1 MTNRGKLLE
10 AWRKKRAA
18 GALLQGGPGG
28 PDYLTAT
35 HLDKL
40 GLRSAS
46 ALAGLLP
53 LGDANLLSLEST
65 KARVATAGGT
75 PVLAAVCATD
85 PLRMMETFLQEIKAA
100 GAAGVENSPSVGLV
114 DGNFRKTLEDTR
126 LGYDREVEM
135 IRIAA
140 KMDLVTAALAFSP
153 EDARRMAEA
162 GADLVLAHPGFADG
176 KSRGPVV
183 LAIAGA
189 AREAKKGILVLAVAT
204 ASDGV
209 DGIQIE

>member
-1 MTNRGKLLE
+1 MNRGKLLE
-10 AWRKKRAA
+10 AWRKKRAS
-18 GALLQGGPGG
+18 GAMLQGGPTG
-28 PDYLTAT
+28 PDYFTAT
-35 HLDKL
+35 HLDQL
-40 GLRSAS
+40 GIRDAS
-46 ALAGLLP
+46 RLAGLLP
-53 LGDANLLSLEST
+53 LGDANALSLERT
-65 KARVATAGGT
+65 KERVATAGGT

-85 PLRMMETFLQEIKAA
+85 PLRMMEMFLQEIKAA

-114 DGNFRKTLEDTR
+114 DGSFRKTLEDTR

-140 KMDLVTAALAFSP
+140 ALDLVTAALAFSP

-162 GADLVLAHPGFADG
+162 GADLIIAHPGFAEG
-176 KSRGPVV
+176 KSAGMVV
-183 LAIAGA
+183 SAIAAA
-189 AREAKKGILVLAVAT
+189 AREEKKGILVLAAQS

>member
-1 MTNRGKLLE
+1 MLNRGKILD

-18 GALLQGGPGG
+18 GALLRGGPAG

-35 HLDKL
+35 SLDKL
-40 GLRSAS
+40 GRKQTPSFA
-46 ALAGLLP
+46 ALLP
-53 LGDANLLSLEST
+53 LGDANALSIQS
-65 KARVATAGGT
+65 ARERVSAAGGL
-75 PVLAAVCATD
+75 PVLAGVCATD